1 MTFARFMISRSAKSM
16 VTPAST
22 TCTDTSVIFIA
33 RRTYHWCRE
42 AAGGDQRGRRRAFPR
57 AAAFP
62 RSASSWRS
70 EPCAARCG
78 SARHRRGGPPC
89 SRFPGSVG
97 HPPAQGTVALV
108 ARGRDRAR
116 RCNSREDA
124 MAEKARVKLLTE
136 SDLPYSELV
145 PGLELARA
153 ITHAGTTQLG
163 GGYMRFASDAEFA
176 DWTLKY
182 DEVLFVQSG
191 ELEIISDSGSVE
203 AHAGEAILIA
213 NGAKVT
219 YRGRA
224 GTIGF
229 FVLWPFD
236 WDKKAAAG

>member
-1 MTFARFMISRSAKSM
+1 
-16 VTPAST
+16 
-22 TCTDTSVIFIA
+22 
-33 RRTYHWCRE
+33 
-42 AAGGDQRGRRRAFPR
+42 
-57 AAAFP
+57 
-62 RSASSWRS
+62 
-70 EPCAARCG
+70 
-78 SARHRRGGPPC
+78 
-89 SRFPGSVG
+89 
-97 HPPAQGTVALV
+97 
-108 ARGRDRAR
+108 
-116 RCNSREDA
+116 
-124 MAEKARVKLLTE
+124 MAEEARVKLLTE